1 MIGASE
7 KSENADKDTKFF
19 DFEKKNY
26 ANLCSS
32 EKTFL
37 TDQIITHCVKN
48 HINQITFPFITLKIT
63 NQITFCFIT
72 FTNYISIYNLNDIQV
87 SKGDAN
93 IILFLGYFTF

>member
-1 MIGASE
+1 VQAMIGASE

-37 TDQIITHCVKN
+37 TD
-48 HINQITFPFITLKIT
+48 
-63 NQITFCFIT
+63 
-72 FTNYISIYNLNDIQV
+72 
-87 SKGDAN
+87 
-93 IILFLGYFTF
+93 